1 MSPKTARNL
10 SLVALFV
17 LYQPCRNLLAVLDL
31 LCRIFFH
38 TESPLTRFLYS
49 MWASHG
55 QWAYIGFS
63 SLTCLILPL
72 VLSILLYRYLLR
84 RDFAQVCADCAARKI
99 RLTVL
104 FILFAFFTVFQIQA
118 IRVPVPADSYPQFES
133 ISDVEYVDVI
143 DDPAL

>member
-1 MSPKTARNL
+1 MTPKTARNL
-10 SLVALFV
+10 SLVALAV

-31 LCRIFFH
+31 LCWLLFH

-55 QWAYIGFS
+55 QWACIWFS
-63 SLTCLILPL
+63 LLASLLVPL
-72 VLSILLYRYLLR
+72 VLSILLYRYLLH

-104 FILFAFFTVFQIQA
+104 FILFALFSVFLFHA
-118 IRVPVPADSYPQFES
+118 TTAPFPVDLYRSLETIGTLGS
-133 ISDVEYVDVI
+133 I

>member
-1 MSPKTARNL
+1 MSPKTARNI
-10 SLVALFV
+10 SLVALV
-17 LYQPCRNLLAVLDL
+17 ALYQPCRNLLAVLDL
-31 LCRIFFH
+31 LCRILFH
-38 TESPLTRFLYS
+38 TESPLTRVLYS

-63 SLTCLILPL
+63 FLTCLILPL

-133 ISDVEYVDVI
+133 IDGIESI
-143 DDPAL
+143 DDPDL

>member
-10 SLVALFV
+10 SIVALVA

-31 LCRIFFH
+31 LCRILFH
-38 TESPLTRFLYS
+38 TESPLTRFLHS

-133 ISDVEYVDVI
+133 IDGIESI
-143 DDPAL
+143 DDPDL

>member
-1 MSPKTARNL
+1 MTPKTARNL
-10 SLVALFV
+10 SLVALAV

-31 LCRIFFH
+31 LCWLLFH
-38 TESPLTRFLYS
+38 TESPLTRFLHS
-49 MWASHG
+49 VLSSHG
-55 QWAYIGFS
+55 PRAYIGVSF
-63 SLTCLILPL
+63 LVCLILPL

-118 IRVPVPADSYPQFES
+118 IRVPVPADSPRALEIIDSIDES
-133 ISDVEYVDVI
+133 D
-143 DDPAL
+143 L